1 MISCLNCVSAKV
13 VDDDDKLPKL
23 CLQRS
28 WMMMMKS
35 CLNCVSAKVMDDYL
49 EFRSKYGP
57 VDCLDT
63 RTFFLGPKIAAETEV
78 SITN

>member
-1 MISCLNCVSAKV
+1 
-13 VDDDDKLPKL
+13 
-23 CLQRS
+23 
-28 WMMMMKS
+28 
-35 CLNCVSAKVMDDYL
+35 MDDYL

-78 SITN
+78 SITNWWMIESSVWDSSGYLSIASETEVSILSVTDGW